1 MRKRNNSLTAEL
13 DSGTTGSLLD
23 GDPDLKQRPVRGAA
37 GPGEGGRQGPGAEGN
52 MGKPFR
58 R

>member
-1 MRKRNNSLTAEL
+1 MRKRNNSLTAEH
-13 DSGTTGSLLD
+13 DSGTTGTLLD
-23 GDPDLKQRPVRGAA
+23 SDPDLKQRPGREATGPAA
-37 GPGEGGRQGPGAEGN
+37 GGRQGPGEEGS

>member
-1 MRKRNNSLTAEL
+1 MRKRNNAPTAEHDCGTGGTL
-13 DSGTTGSLLD
+13 PDS
-23 GDPDLKQRPVRGAA
+23 DPDLKQRPGRGAA
-37 GPGEGGRQGPGAEGN
+37 GPAAGGRQGPGEEGS

>member
-1 MRKRNNSLTAEL
+1 MRKRNNSLTAEP
-13 DSGTTGSLLD
+13 DSGTTGTLLD
-23 GDPDLKQRPVRGAA
+23 SDPDLKQRPGRGAVGPAA
-37 GPGEGGRQGPGAEGN
+37 GGLQGPAEERS

>member
-1 MRKRNNSLTAEL
+1 MRKRNNSLTAQR
-13 DSGTTGSLLD
+13 DSGTGSSLLD
-23 GDPDLKQRPVRGAA
+23 SDPDLKQRPGREPVGPAA
-37 GPGEGGRQGPGAEGN
+37 DGRQGPGADED

>member
-1 MRKRNNSLTAEL
+1 MRKRNNSLTAEHDSGNTASQL
-13 DSGTTGSLLD
+13 DS
-23 GDPDLKQRPVRGAA
+23 DPDLKQRPGRAIVGD
-37 GPGEGGRQGPGAEGN
+37 RQGPGAEMN

>member
-1 MRKRNNSLTAEL
+1 MRKRNNSLTAEH

-23 GDPDLKQRPVRGAA
+23 SDPDLKQRPSGGTA
-37 GPGEGGRQGPGAEGN
+37 GPAEGGRQGPGAEGN